1 MVKKLSK
8 QYYQDNIDVED
19 DDEAPPARW
28 EPIRRPEV
36 HVKQTKKTSYESNAD
51 VQRWLKEQGVD
62 VNQPAV
68 FNPTFLS
75 SQRDAPWILSSLTPL
90 YEQKLI
96 LDILHVV
103 KSGKE
108 ATVFCCAAHP
118 DTGRAYLAVKVYR
131 PRMFRSLKNDADYRN
146 NRTQRDEQGQVAH
159 GDNRLRGV
167 ARKTARGQAA
177 RVQSWIEYEFETQNR
192 LFQAGVHVP
201 HPLAYVGNAVLMD
214 YIGTE
219 GNAAPLLRDV
229 RLNEDEAQ
237 PLFDCLLAD
246 IELCLANGRIHGD
259 LSEYNILYWQGAVTI
274 IDFAQAVDTIHDE
287 VFPIF
292 ARDVERVC
300 QYFARYGLEHDAE
313 QLAAEIWTRHMGGR
327 VEDIVL

>member
-1 MVKKLSK
+1 MVKKISK
-8 QYYQDNIDVED
+8 NDYQDDLDRE
-19 DDEAPPARW
+19 EAERPVRW

-36 HVKQTKKTSYESNAD
+36 RVKQAKKTSYESNAD
-51 VQRWLKEQGVD
+51 VQRWLKEQGVE
-62 VNQPAV
+62 VSQPAA

-90 YEQKLI
+90 YDQELI

-108 ATVFCCAAHP
+108 ATVFCCSAHP
-118 DTGRAYLAVKVYR
+118 DTGLDYLAVKVYR

-146 NRTQRDEQGQVAH
+146 NRTQRDEQGRVVH

-167 ARKTARGQAA
+167 ARKTARGHAA
-177 RVQSWIEYEFETQNR
+177 RVTSWIEYEFDTQR
-192 LFQAGVHVP
+192 KLFQAGVHVP
-201 HPLAYVGNAVLMD
+201 RPLAYVGNAVLME
-214 YIGTE
+214 YVGTE

-229 RLNEDEAQ
+229 KLDAAEVE
-237 PLFDCLLAD
+237 PLFECLLAD
-246 IELCLANGRIHGD
+246 IELSLVNGRIHGD

-274 IDFAQAVDTIHDE
+274 IDFAQAVDTSHDE

-292 ARDVERVC
+292 ARDIERVC
-300 QYFARYGLEHDAE
+300 QYFERYGLERDAH
-313 QLAAEIWTRHMGGR
+313 QLAAELWTRHMGGR
-327 VEDIVL
+327 TEDIV